1 MDKTNTKRS
10 FYGRKLQSQPRI
22 ADQPTSS
29 LPTTPMTGYLT
40 TESIRRI
47 SPRSSSST
55 NCGTM
60 QIEQV
65 DEEEDEKKFFHSM
78 I

>member
-1 MDKTNTKRS
+1 MDKSTNKRS
-10 FYGRKLQSQPRI
+10 FYGRKLQSQQRI

-29 LPTTPMTGYLT
+29 LPSTPMTGYLT
-40 TESIRRI
+40 TESIRTK

-65 DEEEDEKKFFHSM
+65 EEDREIFIFLNGSL
-78 I
+78 